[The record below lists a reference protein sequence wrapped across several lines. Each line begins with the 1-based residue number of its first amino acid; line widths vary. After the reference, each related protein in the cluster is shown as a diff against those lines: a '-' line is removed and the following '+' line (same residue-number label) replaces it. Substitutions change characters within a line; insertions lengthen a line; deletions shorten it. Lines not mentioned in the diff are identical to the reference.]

1 MAANTPAKRIDL
13 STMAAA
19 LIAAA
24 VTSIVYLP
32 SLWNGFVNWDDQW
45 YVYINP
51 LIKTIDLKAL
61 ATAIQVGNWHPLTMF
76 SLALDYQLWG
86 LNPFGYHLGNTV
98 LHAANTFLAALL
110 AAKLIQVV
118 RPDEKRFSFVAALA
132 MGLLFGIHPL
142 HVESVAW
149 ISERKDV
156 LCGFFFFLSVLFY
169 ISHAQKPSWKTYVLS
184 FVFFI
189 LALLS
194 KPMAVTLPLALIII
208 DFYPFRRIDSM
219 KDLFRSALGKA
230 PFFATAVILSF
241 AAIYAQNVAG
251 ALQPFAAE
259 PLYLKFLSAAR
270 GYIFYLVK
278 TSVPYGLVPYYPHPV
293 DRSLANYQ
301 YWGSVAVF
309 MILSAGAVAAILKGK
324 RLFPAVWAFYVIT
337 LLPVIGIVQVG
348 GQAAADRYMYLPA
361 FGIFLLAGIA
371 LSHAANGK
379 QGFIAALV
387 ITAAVTGGLSYL
399 TVKQTAVWKDSIA
412 LWDHEIKFYPERVQ
426 MAYRLRGRG
435 YHGKGDVARAIQDYT
450 TAISI
455 NPSDPLAYH
464 TRALA
469 YQQIGNLELAIA
481 DFTRAIDLDPNRFNF
496 YSNRGMAFAQARQYE
511 RAIEDFSM
519 AIAMDPMNA
528 GAYINR
534 GNAFLVAGRFE
545 NAMHDL
551 SKADSISPGNPA
563 VQYNLRMLYQRMGR

>member
-189 LALLS
+189 LALLR

-219 KDLFRSALGKA
+219 KDLFS
-230 PFFATAVILSF
+230 
-241 AAIYAQNVAG
+241 
-251 ALQPFAAE
+251 
-259 PLYLKFLSAAR
+259 
-270 GYIFYLVK
+270 
-278 TSVPYGLVPYYPHPV
+278 
-293 DRSLANYQ
+293 
-301 YWGSVAVF
+301 
-309 MILSAGAVAAILKGK
+309 
-324 RLFPAVWAFYVIT
+324 
-337 LLPVIGIVQVG
+337 
-348 GQAAADRYMYLPA
+348 
-361 FGIFLLAGIA
+361 
-371 LSHAANGK
+371 
-379 QGFIAALV
+379 
-387 ITAAVTGGLSYL
+387 
-399 TVKQTAVWKDSIA
+399 
-412 LWDHEIKFYPERVQ
+412 
-426 MAYRLRGRG
+426 
-435 YHGKGDVARAIQDYT
+435 
-450 TAISI
+450 
-455 NPSDPLAYH
+455 
-464 TRALA
+464 
-469 YQQIGNLELAIA
+469 
-481 DFTRAIDLDPNRFNF
+481 
-496 YSNRGMAFAQARQYE
+496 
-511 RAIEDFSM
+511 
-519 AIAMDPMNA
+519 
-528 GAYINR
+528 
-534 GNAFLVAGRFE
+534 
-545 NAMHDL
+545 
-551 SKADSISPGNPA
+551 
-563 VQYNLRMLYQRMGR
+563 